1 MPSSSR
7 RPPSLLETRLR
18 YVAQQYRRRRQ
29 LVDRL
34 KFTAAFV
41 VALLLLGVGVS
52 LVEVLSL
59 PFFIPFILVLPALVF
74 LWRRW
79 IKGRDKEIDPT
90 QIALLI
96 DALHPELEN
105 LTISGVEFGRPGYQ
119 ETSDWIVEQVRD
131 AARTETGRLD
141 LDDLVDPR
149 PLRRLVLGSTALW
162 LAGFALLG
170 FLLHSWDL
178 ERIGSGFFSASP
190 FRRAVFSVE
199 PGDVRVRR
207 DADQIVWV
215 DGASPGQSGAIRWRS
230 GPGDWAT
237 NPLEPGAEE
246 VYYFRLRDLR
256 ADTEYQVQIGRQ
268 RSRVYRIAVWSPP
281 AVESIDLTYHYPD
294 YLGLPP
300 REVIDSGPIAAPPGT
315 TVRLEVLAD
324 EELSQAV
331 LQLASGASIPLSVVE
346 PRRWQGEFTLT
357 RDDQY
362 SIALRDV
369 DGDESESVL
378 PYPIVAEV
386 DDPPE
391 IRVESPRGDDE
402 ATAIEEVS
410 FGFVV
415 SDDYGLKGYGL
426 QFELAG
432 RPPVRVPLHTP
443 SISSTEAV
451 GEYLLALEEW
461 ELASGDLIT
470 WTVWAEDHKPGR
482 PSYEVLGDPYF
493 LEIRPFQRT
502 FGQAVS
508 NQGGAAGSGG
518 SSGGSEAADQKQII
532 IATWNLRRGASD
544 LGVEEFTER
553 RDAIVAAQQQV
564 LQAALGNS
572 PPPGKEFLVT
582 DLQEEVRAAL
592 EQLVEAVL
600 PEPAPSLSQAL
611 VHQQRAYR
619 ALLQMESAHSQV
631 VQGGRDAG
639 SGQGSARRRELDG
652 LETARRRDFSERAST
667 LQEQLE
673 ATRQARSD
681 IEELVRRQEF
691 INRDI
696 ARLVSEGAEQDE
708 EEEQENRRQLER
720 LREEQRRNLDDL
732 DALGGR
738 VASGDLD
745 AEQARRAS
753 QRLDQ
758 ARRQMQ
764 RGAQDLASGQPQRAR
779 AAGGRA
785 LEALRQVDDDL
796 GHLSRS
802 AAAERFEQLGR
813 QMDGLRNRQAELA
826 DSIRSLRDRRG
837 RELESV
843 QRQVEEI
850 IEEKEALAGDF
861 SEFMD
866 EAGELAEKSAS
877 SQDLMARKLGDWLR
891 RTSGRFPYEDLLQGG
906 QYARY
911 GLWEQAAE
919 LEEELV
925 ARLDTAA
932 AGLDSVAAYLVEN
945 GLDAREKALEQLR
958 RVMQAGGA
966 VADGQ
971 LLGDSTDAYGW
982 GPRTPEEL
990 RRFAEGGYRDWMEA
1004 LRSAEELLPDDSGS
1018 RAGLAGVRQGIGSLG
1033 RRYEREG
1040 TLPRYDL
1047 VFDTAIKPLTLAA
1060 EGLGREIGRLR
1071 GERDQPTAYGDEIPA
1086 RYREHVAEYFEK
1098 LSQLGD
1104 D

>member
-1 MPSSSR
+1 MPDSSR
-7 RPPSLLETRLR
+7 RLPSLLETRLR
-18 YVAQQYRRRRQ
+18 YVARQYRRRRQ
-29 LVDRL
+29 LMGRL
-34 KFTAAFV
+34 KFTAAFI
-41 VALLLLGVGVS
+41 VALLLLGVGVP
-52 LVEVLSL
+52 LVEALSL
-59 PFFIPFILVLPALVF
+59 PFFIPFILILPALVF

-79 IKGRDKEIDPT
+79 IKRGDREIDPA

-105 LTISGVEFGRPGYQ
+105 LTISGVEFSRPDYQ
-119 ETSDWIVEQVRD
+119 ATSDWIVEHVREE
-131 AARTETGRLD
+131 ARIETGRLD
-141 LDDLVDPR
+141 LNELADPR
-149 PLRRLVLGSTALW
+149 PLRRLALGSTALW
-162 LAGFALLG
+162 LAGFALLA
-170 FLLHSWDL
+170 FLLYSWDL

-190 FRRAVFSVE
+190 YRRAVFSVE

-207 DADQIVWV
+207 GADQTVWV
-215 DGASPGQSGAIRWRS
+215 DDAPRDQSGAVRWRS
-230 GPGDWAT
+230 GPGDWST
-237 NPLEPGAEE
+237 SPLEPGAED
-246 VYYFRLRDLR
+246 VHYFRLRDLQ

-268 RSRVYRIAVWSPP
+268 RSRIYRITVWTPP

-294 YLGLPP
+294 YLELPP
-300 REVIDSGPIAAPPGT
+300 REVIDGGPIAAPPGT
-315 TVRLEVLAD
+315 TVRLEVMAD
-324 EELSQAV
+324 EALSQAT
-331 LQLASGASIPLSVVE
+331 LELTSGASIPLSTVE
-346 PRRWQGEFTLT
+346 PRRWRGEFTLT
-357 RDDQY
+357 RDDEY
-362 SIALRDV
+362 RIGLRDV
-369 DGDESESVL
+369 DGDENETVL
-378 PYPIVAEV
+378 PYPILAEV

-402 ATAIEEVS
+402 ATTIEEVS
-410 FGFVV
+410 FVFSV
-415 SDDYGLKGYGL
+415 SDDYGLKDYGL

-432 RPPVRVPLHTP
+432 RPPVRVPLHA
-443 SISSTEAV
+443 SSASSTEAV

-461 ELASGDLIT
+461 DLSPGDLIT

-482 PSYEVLGDPYF
+482 PPYEVLGDPYF
-493 LEIRPFQRT
+493 LEIRPFRRT

-518 SSGGSEAADQKQII
+518 GESDAADQKQII
-532 IATWNLRRGASD
+532 IATWNLRRATPD
-544 LGVEEFTER
+544 LDAEEFTER
-553 RDAIVAAQQQV
+553 RDAIAAAQRQV
-564 LQAALGNS
+564 LQTALEN
-572 PPPGKEFLVT
+572 PPPGKESLV
-582 DLQEEVRAAL
+582 AAL
-592 EQLVEAVL
+592 QQEVEAAFEQLAEAAL

-611 VHQQRAYR
+611 VHQQRVYR

-631 VQGGRDAG
+631 VQSGSDAG
-639 SGQGSARRRELDG
+639 GGQGSARRRELDG
-652 LETARRRDFSERAST
+652 LETARRRDFSEQAST

-764 RGAQDLASGQPQRAR
+764 RSAQDLASDQPQRAR
-779 AAGGRA
+779 AAAGRA

-802 AAAERFEQLGR
+802 AAAERLEQLRR
-813 QMDGLRNRQAELA
+813 QMEGLQDRQAGLA
-826 DSIRSLRDRRG
+826 DSIRSLRDHPG
-837 RELESV
+837 RALASV
-843 QRQVEEI
+843 QQQVEEI
-850 IEEKEALAGDF
+850 IEEKEALTADF
-861 SEFMD
+861 AKFMD
-866 EAGELAEKSAS
+866 GAGELAEKSAS
-877 SQDLMARKLGDWLR
+877 SQNLMARKLGDWLR
-891 RTSGRFPYEDLLQGG
+891 HTSRRFPYEDLLKGG

-911 GLWEQAAE
+911 GLWEQATE
-919 LEEELV
+919 SEEELV
-925 ARLDTAA
+925 ARLDMAA
-932 AGLDSVAAYLVEN
+932 TGLDSVAAYLVEN
-945 GLDAREKALEQLR
+945 DLDAREKALEQIR
-958 RVMQAGGA
+958 RIMQTGDAAAAGQRT
-966 VADGQ
+966 AD
-971 LLGDSTDAYGW
+971 SSAAYGW

-990 RRFAEGGYRDWMEA
+990 RSFAEGGYRDWLET
-1004 LRSAEELLPDDSGS
+1004 LRSAEELLPDDSEARNGI
-1018 RAGLAGVRQGIGSLG
+1018 AGIRQGIGSLG

-1047 VFDTAIKPLTLAA
+1047 VFDTAIKPLTLVA
-1060 EGLGREIGRLR
+1060 EELGREIGRRR
-1071 GERDQPTAYGDEIPA
+1071 GEDDQPAAYGDEIPA

-1098 LSQLGD
+1098 LSQLGND
-1104 D
+1104 